1 MNTAEKKVF
10 QEIQVL
16 RKDIS
21 DHDFTYYVLDEPV
34 IPDAEYDRLMLRL
47 KTLESLYPALIIS
60 DSPTQ
65 RVGISPIGE
74 FKEVNHLSPMLS
86 LDNVFN
92 EDELI
97 DFDRRLKDKLGFRA
111 SAQREVEYV
120 AEPKLDG
127 AAVNLRYE
135 SGLLVLASTRGDGNR
150 GEDVTHNVRTISS
163 VPLRLR
169 GKNVPKLLEVRGE
182 VFMPKIGFLNYN
194 QRVSEMG
201 EKPFMNPRNAA
212 AGSLRQ
218 LDPRITADRPLEIF
232 FYGIGKFNH
241 SKTPHAHSEVLEAL
255 HGYGLKV
262 CPEWKLMTSIDDCLR
277 YYSYLEKK
285 RNSLPYEIDGI
296 VYKLNLLKH
305 HSFLGSSSRAPRW
318 AIAHKFPAQE
328 ELTVIEDV
336 EFQVGRTG
344 AITPVARLHPVFV
357 GGVNVSNATLH
368 NMNELLRKDV
378 RVGDT
383 VIVRR
388 AGDVIPE
395 IVRVVKK
402 FRHVDSQ
409 PVEQPQQ
416 CPVCQSDIGREEGE
430 VVVRCMGGLLCAAQR
445 KEAIRHFSSRRALD
459 VEGLGV
465 KVIEQLVEAKLING
479 PADIYK
485 LSLEQLSKLERM
497 GKKSAANLIES
508 LEKSKSTT
516 LTRFLYALGIRQ
528 VGEVT
533 ANALSKHFKSLEKLM
548 IADEER
554 LIEVPEVGVTVAASI
569 KTFFSETKN
578 QIMIAELIEAG
589 IYWPDYSSSEVMEV
603 WLSGKTV
610 VLTGS
615 LTSMTRDEAKE
626 ILRKMG
632 AKVTNNISRSTNLV
646 IAGDSPGLKADKA
659 RSLGIE
665 IYDESAWL
673 KLLDMY

>member
-1 MNTAEKKVF
+1 MNRDEKLVF
-10 QEIQVL
+10 QEIQTL
-16 RKDIS
+16 CKDIG
-21 DHDFTYYVLDEPV
+21 DHDFAYYILDEPI

-47 KTLESLYPALIIS
+47 KALESLNPELVIL
-60 DSPTQ
+60 DSPAQ
-65 RVGISPIGE
+65 RVGVSPIGE
-74 FKEVNHLSPMLS
+74 FREVSHLSPMLS

-97 DFDRRLKDKLGFRA
+97 DFDRRLKDKLGLRA
-111 SAQREVEYV
+111 GKHSDINYV

-135 SGLLVLASTRGDGNR
+135 SGLLVLASTRGDGDR

-169 GKNVPKLLEVRGE
+169 GKNVPEILEVRGE
-182 VFMPKIGFLNYN
+182 VFIPKTGFLAYN
-194 QRVSEMG
+194 QRALESN

-218 LDPRITADRPLEIF
+218 LDPRVTADRPLEIF
-232 FYGIGKFNH
+232 FYGIGEFNNPQ
-241 SKTPHAHSEVLEAL
+241 TPSSHSEVLETL

-262 CPEWKLMTSIDDCLR
+262 CSEWKLMADIDDCLR
-277 YYSYLEKK
+277 YYSYLEQK

-296 VYKLNLLKH
+296 VYKVNNLRH
-305 HSFLGSSSRAPRW
+305 QDFLGSSSRAPRW

-328 ELTVIEDV
+328 ELTVVEDV
-336 EFQVGRTG
+336 KFQVGRTG
-344 AITPVARLHPVFV
+344 AITPVAQLCPVFV

-395 IVRVVKK
+395 IVKVIKES
-402 FRHVDSQ
+402 RHIDSQ
-409 PVEQPQQ
+409 PVKQPQQ
-416 CPVCQSDIGREEGE
+416 CPVCQSDVGRKEGE
-430 VVVRCMGGLLCAAQR
+430 VVVRCMGGLVCTAQR
-445 KEAIRHFSSRRALD
+445 KEAIRHFASRQALD
-459 VEGLGV
+459 IEGLGV
-465 KVIEQLVEAKLING
+465 KVIDQLVEARLIDG
-479 PADIYK
+479 PADMYK
-485 LSLEQLSKLERM
+485 LSLEQLSNLERM
-497 GKKSAANLIES
+497 GIKSAANLIKS

-516 LTRFLYALGIRQ
+516 LTRFLYALGIRE

-548 IADEER
+548 VADEKT
-554 LIEVPEVGVTVAASI
+554 LLEVSDVGVVVAASI
-569 KTFFSETKN
+569 KAFFNEARN
-578 QIMIAELIEAG
+578 QIIIAELIKVG
-589 IYWPDYSSSEVMEV
+589 IHWSDQLGSEVMAGK
-603 WLSGKTV
+603 LSGKTV

-615 LTSMTRDEAKE
+615 LTSMTRDEARE
-626 ILRKMG
+626 TLRKMG
-632 AKVTNNISRSTNLV
+632 AKVTNSVSKSTNLV
-646 IAGDSPGLKADKA
+646 ITGDAPGSKADKA

-665 IYDESAWL
+665 IYDESDWL
-673 KLLDMY
+673 KLLNRH

>member
-1 MNTAEKKVF
+1 MNRDEKIVF
-10 QEIQVL
+10 QEIQIL

-21 DHDFTYYVLDEPV
+21 DHDFAYYVLDEPIV
-34 IPDAEYDRLMLRL
+34 PDAEYDRLMLRL
-47 KTLESLYPALIIS
+47 NALESLHPNFIIS

-74 FKEVNHLSPMLS
+74 FREVSHLSPMLS

-92 EDELI
+92 EDQLI
-97 DFDRRLKDKLGFRA
+97 DFDRRLKGRLGPRA
-111 SAQREVEYV
+111 GKHRDIEYV

-135 SGLLVLASTRGDGNR
+135 SGLLVLALTRGDGDR
-150 GEDVTHNVRTISS
+150 GEDVTHNVRTIPS

-169 GKNVPKLLEVRGE
+169 GKNVPGIIEVRGE
-182 VFMPKIGFLNYN
+182 VFMPKTGFFNYN
-194 QRVSEMG
+194 QHALESG
-201 EKPFMNPRNAA
+201 EKPFMNPRNAS

-218 LDPRITADRPLEIF
+218 LDPRVTANRPLDIF
-232 FYGIGKFNH
+232 FYGIGEFNNLQ
-241 SKTPHAHSEVLEAL
+241 TPRSHSEVLEML

-262 CPEWKLMTSIDDCLR
+262 CSEWKLMAGIDDCLK

-296 VYKLNLLKH
+296 VYKVNILSHQDL
-305 HSFLGSSSRAPRW
+305 LGSSSRAPRW

-336 EFQVGRTG
+336 KFQVGRTG
-344 AITPVARLHPVFV
+344 AITPVARLRPVFV
-357 GGVNVSNATLH
+357 GGVNVSSATLH
-368 NMNELLRKDV
+368 NMNQLLRKDV

-383 VIVRR
+383 VVVRR

-395 IVRVVKK
+395 IVKVIKK
-402 FRHVDSQ
+402 LRHVDSQ
-409 PVEQPQQ
+409 PVKQPQQ
-416 CPVCQSDIGREEGE
+416 CPICQSDVGREEGE
-430 VVVRCMGGLLCAAQR
+430 VVVRCMGGLVCAAQR
-445 KEAIRHFSSRRALD
+445 KEAIRHFASRQALD
-459 VEGLGV
+459 IGGLGV
-465 KVIEQLVEAKLING
+465 KVINQLVEARLIDG
-479 PADIYK
+479 PVGIYK

-516 LTRFLYALGIRQ
+516 LTRFLYALGIRE

-533 ANALSKHFKSLEKLM
+533 ANALSKHFKSLERLM
-548 IADEER
+548 AADEKT
-554 LIEVPEVGVTVAASI
+554 LLEVSDVGVVVAANI
-569 KTFFSETKN
+569 KMFFNDVRN
-578 QIMIAELIEAG
+578 QTIIAEFIKAG
-589 IYWPDYSSSEVMEV
+589 IHWPYHSGSEVIGAR
-603 WLSGKTV
+603 LSGKTV

-615 LTSMTRDEAKE
+615 LTSMTRDEARE
-626 ILRKMG
+626 TLRKMG
-632 AKVTNNISRSTNLV
+632 AKVTNSVSKSTNLV
-646 IAGDSPGLKADKA
+646 ITGHAPGSKADKA

-665 IYDESAWL
+665 IYDEPAWL
-673 KLLDMY
+673 KLLGRY